1 MCCARCSEVAALQAC
16 DLLFDFDTLRC
27 NGQYYSTMA
36 IKICKWKNDS
46 IRKGLFPRIGRPRQP
61 GSAHDVVAWLR
72 AYLLR
77 FGLSRHGSCPRA
89 LRDRERCPVCPPVFC
104 MTARQGKVTVL
115 RKTPCSRQL
124 MSEAI
129 THAVAMAGIDTE
141 LFSGISAR
149 KGGLSTA
156 IEAGVPEWVLFFQSG
171 HGQSK
176 AARAY
181 MALDSPTFLFD
192 TWKAFR
198 L

>member
-1 MCCARCSEVAALQAC
+1 MGIYVAAIAE
-16 DLLFDFDTLRC
+16 
-27 NGQYYSTMA
+27 GA
-36 IKICKWKNDS
+36 
-46 IRKGLFPRIGRPRQP
+46 
-61 GSAHDVVAWLR
+61 
-72 AYLLR
+72 
-77 FGLSRHGSCPRA
+77 
-89 LRDRERCPVCPPVFC
+89 
-104 MTARQGKVTVL
+104 VTVV
-115 RKTPCSRQL
+115 RRTPCSRQL
-124 MSEAI
+124 ISDALTDAI
-129 THAVAMAGIDTE
+129 SAISIDAAQ
-141 LFSGISAR
+141 FSGISAR